1 MGHSIHASA
10 APFGLCSAMVC
21 YGIGYPDYICSVES
35 EEKNMKKQT
44 SKYSVLL
51 LLAIM
56 FAAPGITA
64 YLFYQHPEW
73 LGTSKINKGTLLS
86 PPIALNSFDQ
96 QSKWKIVFLSPG
108 GCKKDCIQQLNML
121 ARVRLA
127 LGRKLYQVDEWLVLD
142 EHSSLLAEE
151 LKPLLKEQDI
161 NVITLPAADMAKMSG
176 LPANATI
183 FIANPDNFLI
193 LSYQAGGNP
202 DDVYKDL
209 KLLLSTTEHKST

>member
-1 MGHSIHASA
+1 
-10 APFGLCSAMVC
+10 
-21 YGIGYPDYICSVES
+21 
-35 EEKNMKKQT
+35 MKKQT

>member
-10 APFGLCSAMVC
+10 APFSLCSAMVC
-21 YGIGYPDYICSVES
+21 HGIGYFDYIRSVES
-35 EEKNMKKQT
+35 EEKNMKKQIT
-44 SKYSVLL
+44 KYYVLL
-51 LLAIM
+51 LLATM

-86 PPIALNSFDQ
+86 PPIALNSFDK

-142 EHSSLLAEE
+142 EQSSLVAEE

-161 NVITLPAADMAKMSG
+161 NVITIPAAEMAKIKDLPAK
-176 LPANATI
+176 ATI
-183 FIANPDNFLI
+183 FIVNPENFLI

-209 KLLLSTTEHKST
+209 KLLLSTSEHKST